1 MEVKSNSF
9 LKSMAITCE
18 YTQDIA
24 MREQHKADT
33 IHSFK
38 RALSQKEFKVYFQP
52 KMNGKDQ
59 TLASAEALVRWQR
72 DARTIW
78 YPDMF
83 LPILEETGE
92 IQALDYYV
100 YEETF
105 IWMNQRQKEGKRIVP
120 ISLNISPV
128 HFRDIQSFTEKVMN
142 LIEKYEIEPHNL
154 IFEIAETTFIHNIKA
169 VNAMIRFF
177 HDKNIRISMDDFGSG
192 YSSLNTLKDILFDE
206 VKIDKLFLS
215 DDLSENG
222 KIVLQEIFH
231 LLKRTK
237 KFIVCEGVE
246 TKEMVDFLVEEGCD
260 ELQGYYYYKPMS
272 QESFDQ
278 LLQKTF

>member
-1 MEVKSNSF
+1 M
-9 LKSMAITCE
+9 
-18 YTQDIA
+18 
-24 MREQHKADT
+24 
-33 IHSFK
+33 
-38 RALSQKEFKVYFQP
+38 
-52 KMNGKDQ
+52 
-59 TLASAEALVRWQR
+59 
-72 DARTIW
+72 
-78 YPDMF
+78 
-83 LPILEETGE
+83 
-92 IQALDYYV
+92 DYYV

-120 ISLNISPV
+120 VSLNVSPV
-128 HFRDIQSFTEKVMN
+128 HFRDIQSFTKKVMN

-154 IFEIAETTFIHNIKA
+154 IFEITETTFIHNIEA

-206 VKIDKLFLS
+206 VKIGKRFLS

-260 ELQGYYYYKPMS
+260 ELQGYYYYKPMN
-272 QESFDQ
+272 QESFEQ